1 MRDYIKRLECRRN
14 GAKLGD
20 STKGDLSYAKSELA
34 TLKYAITCINFVKDG
49 FYELLVN
56 NLLYFPGV
64 APLDL
69 RSLWSYDPISMIR
82 NPKKLKQKQY
92 AVTVTETVRESFT
105 IVARSQQEAIDTAQS
120 LYRSGKLVLEPGEL
134 VKVSFKSQIKH
145 GNTL

>member
-1 MRDYIKRLECRRN
+1 MSK
-14 GAKLGD
+14 
-20 STKGDLSYAKSELA
+20 KS
-34 TLKYAITCINFVKDG
+34 
-49 FYELLVN
+49 
-56 NLLYFPGV
+56 
-64 APLDL
+64 
-69 RSLWSYDPISMIR
+69 
-82 NPKKLKQKQY
+82 KKLRQKQY